1 LGLSLKPRVVTV
13 LPLHALSLQNPHHSR
28 AVLSLLVWL
37 QVLTI
42 PVRAW
47 FLRLQVLALPYLP
60 GQAVARTAVTPNTP
74 QAVCPL
80 RQTFLLPCLRPLILG
95 QRWD

>member
-1 LGLSLKPRVVTV
+1 MKSGAVIVIIT
-13 LPLHALSLQNPHHSR
+13 PLHAHQNPLQNPHHFR

-42 PVRAW
+42 HIRAW

-60 GQAVARTAVTPNTP
+60 GQAVART
-74 QAVCPL
+74 
-80 RQTFLLPCLRPLILG
+80 G
-95 QRWD
+95 